1 MAENTEL
8 KQRRGKGK
16 PFQPGQSGNPAGK
29 PMGAKNKA
37 TRLAQSLLDGEEEA
51 LVRKVIELAKGGDL
65 QALKVCLDRLIPPM
79 KAQSALI
86 HVEIPKT
93 ANLIDTAD
101 ALLRAAAGGEL
112 SPDIA
117 SQLISAVGTIARVTE
132 IEDLK
137 QRLSALEAAIAKNKG
152 A

>member
-1 MAENTEL
+1 MAENSER
-8 KQRRGKGK
+8 KQRGKGRPFK
-16 PFQPGQSGNPAGK
+16 PGESGNPTGK
-29 PMGAKNKA
+29 PPGAKNKA

-86 HVEIPKT
+86 QVEIPKT
-93 ANLIDTAD
+93 DNLIDTAD

>member
-1 MAENTEL
+1 MAENSER
-8 KQRRGKGK
+8 KQRGKGRPFK
-16 PFQPGQSGNPAGK
+16 PGESGNPTGK
-29 PMGAKNKA
+29 PPGAKNKA
-37 TRLAQSLLDGEEEA
+37 TRMAQSLLDGEEEA

-86 HVEIPKT
+86 QVEIPKT

>member
-1 MAENTEL
+1 MAENLER
-8 KQRRGKGK
+8 KQRGKGK

-29 PMGAKNKA
+29 PPGAKNKA

-101 ALLRAAAGGEL
+101 TLLRAAAGGEL

-137 QRLSALEAAIAKNKG
+137 QRLSALEVAIDKNKG